1 MSLHYLRAQYHRTRA
16 EALDQVAYM
25 DARNRERA
33 ERAGGADALEG
44 PARSQFLGIQQRLIV
59 LADADAIAHEY
70 ISALENEVGEALQR
84 AAKAERDLREL
95 RGEVLEPIPR
105 IGYRDWL
112 GSMVFGLKVPHR
124 LGALLSADE
133 ARREAS
139 KLELAT
145 QMPHLLL

>member
-25 DARNRERA
+25 DARNRESA
-33 ERAGGADALEG
+33 ERAGGVDALEG
-44 PARSQFLGIQQRLIV
+44 SARARFLGIQQRLIV

-70 ISALENEVGEALQR
+70 ISALENEVGAALQR

-95 RGEVLEPIPR
+95 RGEVLEPMPK

-112 GSMVFGLKVPHR
+112 GSMVFATNRPQR
-124 LGALLSADE
+124 LAAFLSERE
-133 ARREAS
+133 ARRAAS
-139 KLELAT
+139 RTELCL
-145 QMPHLLL
+145 QMPQLF